1 MEMVL
6 AILMVL
12 GIFIGVPFI
21 VGLAIGG
28 AYMVHERRVFKT
40 EKANSVEK
48 AEEIVKAPA
57 KEKTQVKVV

>member
-28 AYMVHERRVFKT
+28 AYMVHERRVLKT
-40 EKANSVEK
+40 EKANAVEK
-48 AEEIVKAPA
+48 AKEIVKAPA